1 MMYGVLQTRKV
12 VYAPEKRR
20 KLYIKEKKNRLG
32 AVAVV
37 LGMLLLVLTVGI
49 QEKEIRNSA
58 LKAMVFIEDNGYGGN
73 GSVYKIKEDEL
84 VIVTTYHLLQN
95 GEDVTVRFPD
105 NRAVEGKV
113 FGVNK
118 KHDVGFVTVRTE
130 DIPYETLENVR
141 TVQTKYMTYDSL
153 EQGDYMEYCF
163 LSYDGVFVCQ
173 ETYEGSIGHMNWYV
187 PDFDDHL
194 IYNYCKVRP
203 GMSGCAA
210 VAADGSYLGMVI
222 GGYDNESAA
231 LSVHV
236 IDKVYQELE

>member
-1 MMYGVLQTRKV
+1 MF
-12 VYAPEKRR
+12 
-20 KLYIKEKKNRLG
+20 IKEMRVRIG
-32 AVAVV
+32 ATV
-37 LGMLLLVLTVGI
+37 LTLCMLLFVLTVGI
-49 QEKEIRNSA
+49 QEKERKDSA

-73 GSVYKIKEDEL
+73 GSVYKIDEDVL

-95 GEDVTVRFPD
+95 GGDVTVRFPD

-113 FGVNK
+113 LGVNE
-118 KHDVGFVTVRTE
+118 KHDVGFVTVQVE
-130 DIPYETLENVR
+130 DVPYETLENVSAI
-141 TVQTKYMTYDSL
+141 QTKQSMYESL

-173 ETYEGSIGHMNWYV
+173 EIYQGSIGHMNWYV

-194 IYNYCKVRP
+194 IYNYCEVRP

-231 LSVHV
+231 LSIKV
-236 IDKVYQELE
+236 IDKVYQEIEEFTKS

>member
-1 MMYGVLQTRKV
+1 MPGVFVRK
-12 VYAPEKRR
+12 EDFR
-20 KLYIKEKKNRLG
+20 LYIKGKKTRWG
-32 AVAVV
+32 AVTAV
-37 LGMLLLVLTVGI
+37 LCMLLLVLIVGI
-49 QEKEIRNSA
+49 QEKERKDSA

-73 GSVYKIKEDEL
+73 GSVYKINKEEL

-113 FGVNK
+113 LGVNK
-118 KHDVGFVTVRTE
+118 KHDVGFVTVGIE
-130 DIPYETLENVR
+130 DIPNETVE
-141 TVQTKYMTYDSL
+141 TVSAIQTKQSIYDSL

-163 LSYDGVFVCQ
+163 LSYDGVLVNQ
-173 ETYEGSIGHMNWYV
+173 EIYQGSIGHMNWYV

-194 IYNYCKVRP
+194 IYNYCEVRP

-231 LSVHV
+231 LSIRV